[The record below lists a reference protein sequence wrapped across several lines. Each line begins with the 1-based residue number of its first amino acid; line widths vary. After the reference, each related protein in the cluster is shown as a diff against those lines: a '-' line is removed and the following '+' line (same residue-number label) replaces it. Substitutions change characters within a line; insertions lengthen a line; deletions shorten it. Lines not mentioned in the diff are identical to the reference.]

1 MGFNDFLKTH
11 FRIIFLNLFSHRLA
25 YLVFILKK

>member
-11 FRIIFLNLFSHRLA
+11 FRIIFLNLFSPRLA
-25 YLVFILKK
+25 ILFSF